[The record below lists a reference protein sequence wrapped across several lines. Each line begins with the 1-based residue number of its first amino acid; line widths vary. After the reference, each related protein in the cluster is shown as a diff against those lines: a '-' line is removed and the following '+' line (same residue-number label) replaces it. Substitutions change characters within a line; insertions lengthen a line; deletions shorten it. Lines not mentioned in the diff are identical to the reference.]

1 VGAQSGQ
8 ERLDVGEVEGL
19 RESSLLADQ
28 PATPAGPAGAEM
40 AEHPAHGQ
48 PQSLATPDHFGD
60 MYGLSQICGGASS
73 RTTPPPTGCDRDRLL
88 LIAEQGARPV
98 ERAGALRAAGGARR
112 HPGRGWVE
120 RRQVDIRDLIGLS
133 SGRSS

>member
-8 ERLDVGEVEGL
+8 KRLDVGEVEGL

-60 MYGLSQICGGASS
+60 MYGLRNMRCQICTAIQCAG
-73 RTTPPPTGCDRDRLL
+73 RL
-88 LIAEQGARPV
+88 
-98 ERAGALRAAGGARR
+98 
-112 HPGRGWVE
+112 
-120 RRQVDIRDLIGLS
+120 
-133 SGRSS
+133 